1 MWQMTAASE
10 RARVGLG
17 GQLRPA
23 HANPRAAIVRMHDG
37 AQADIESLVQ
47 LAGCA
52 APLMPPRAAAHCS
65 DFTC

>member
-1 MWQMTAASE
+1 MHVTDDCRSE
-10 RARVGLG
+10 LAARV

-52 APLMPPRAAAHCS
+52 APLMPPRAAAHCR